1 MIITD
6 KLPLKATSKNTP
18 DIVIQVA
25 NLSVYKQTQCILD
38 NVSFTINQGSLV
50 GIIGPNGAGKSTLL
64 NSLIGL
70 HTYTSG
76 TIWID
81 KPSAHCIA
89 YVPQKAT
96 IDWDFPITVEE
107 VVMMGRYPYIPFYKQ
122 PSKEDKSIVADALEM
137 VNMSKLTHR
146 PIGQLSGG
154 QQQRVFFARALAQQ
168 ASIYFLDEP
177 FTGID
182 APTEIDLM
190 TILHNEKAAGK
201 TVIMVHHDLYTIEHY
216 FDTVLVLNKKLFYAG
231 SSKNIYQEKALLDA
245 YGRSIVCSFTTFLKS
260 NVKSTHNA
268 P

>member
-6 KLPLKATSKNTP
+6 KLPLKAASNNTP
-18 DIVIQVA
+18 VIQVA

-70 HTYTSG
+70 HAYTSG

-81 KPSAHCIA
+81 KPSAHCIT

-96 IDWDFPITVEE
+96 VDWDFPITVEE

-122 PSKEDKSIVADALEM
+122 PSKEDKSIVAHALEM
-137 VNMSKLTHR
+137 VNMSNLTHR

-182 APTEIDLM
+182 APTENDLIH
-190 TILHNEKAAGK
+190 ILHNEKKQGK
-201 TVIMVHHDLYTIEHY
+201 TVIMVHHDLTTAQAY
-216 FDTVLVLNKKLFYAG
+216 FDSILVLNKKLLYYG
-231 SSKNIYQEKALLDA
+231 NPGNIDKNHAIATA
-245 YGRSIVCSFTTFLKS
+245 YGRLA
-260 NVKSTHNA
+260 STCQLDF
-268 P
+268 